1 VRRPPHTLP
10 ESTAGK
16 APAAGGIQLCVL
28 ASGSRGNATFFSDG
42 ATRIL
47 IDAGLSGKEIER
59 RLATHHID
67 PAALDGIL
75 VTHEHNDHI
84 QGVGVLSRR
93 FKLPVYISDATY
105 AAAAHLLGKLHRRV
119 PFCCGQGFAINQ
131 IAVHPFSTSHDAA
144 DPAGF
149 TLQSNGCKIG
159 FATDLGIITHMVR
172 RHLQGCDALVLE
184 ANHDPEMLID
194 GPYPWPLKQRIKG
207 RSGHLSNTDTRD
219 LIRDLCHA
227 RLRHI
232 IFAHLSEQNNTHRKL
247 LGAVRA
253 EVENNGI
260 SVTVARQEVCSRLIR
275 VAQVL
280 PESGEGA
287 VAVFKREGSEKIG
300 GK

>member
-1 VRRPPHTLP
+1 MRRSPYNLP
-10 ESTAGK
+10 D
-16 APAAGGIQLCVL
+16 PARGEVLVAQGIQLCVL

-42 ATRIL
+42 TTRIL

-59 RLATHHID
+59 RLSSHRITAGK
-67 PAALDGIL
+67 LDGIL

-105 AAAAHLLGKLHRRV
+105 DAAARQLGKLHRQV
-119 PFCCGQGFAINQ
+119 PFCCGQGFTINQ

-149 TLQSNGCKIG
+149 TFESNGYKVG
-159 FATDLGIITHMVR
+159 FATDLGIVTHMVR

-184 ANHDPEMLID
+184 ANHDPEMLVA

-232 IFAHLSEQNNTHRKL
+232 IFAHLSEQNNTHQKL
-247 LGAVRA
+247 LGTVRA
-253 EVENNGI
+253 DVEKNGI
-260 SVTVARQEVCSRLIR
+260 SVTVARQDICSPLIR
-275 VAQVL
+275 VDQ
-280 PESGEGA
+280 S
-287 VAVFKREGSEKIG
+287 
-300 GK
+300 